1 MRMKHLIYASIIA
14 SVPFVAESASAQG
27 ASGDPTLWGIYGAHN
42 RHDCPVNNR
51 ETAKEVIAIVDWAVE
66 REVREETGYLVQVTD
81 LLDALGGPDFRH
93 IYANGDRTE
102 YMVVVFRCE
111 IIGPNGQPDGDK
123 ISEARFFSRADA
135 PRLAMPF
142 PSQLL
147 WGA

>member
-1 MRMKHLIYASIIA
+1 MAISPYIKRLRASIGSDLLFMP
-14 SVPFVAESASAQG
+14 SVAAIVHDSDG
-27 ASGDPTLWGIYGAHN
+27 RLLLVRDVASGTWGLPAGVIEPGEDP
-42 RHDCPVNNR
+42 RR
-51 ETAKEVIAIVDWAVE
+51 AVE

-111 IIGPNGQPDGDK
+111 IIGPNGQPDGDE